1 MVRSF
6 SDFFSSRIAEMKRSE
21 IRELLKL
28 TQKPEIISFAGGLPC
43 PEAFP
48 IDVVQDITKKI
59 LEEKGS
65 IALQY
70 GTTEGLTP
78 LRKELAKRMNRK
90 GVKCTHENI
99 IITHGCQQALDLV
112 AKVFLDP
119 HDIVICSLPSYL
131 GGINAFAAFRADFV
145 GIPLENDGMNLD
157 ALEGNLRKLA
167 KEGKKPKFVY
177 VLPTFHNPAGVTMP
191 AENRK
196 RMTEILREYDVLAF
210 EDDPYSELRYEGN
223 QIRPLKAF
231 DEDDEHV
238 FYLGTF
244 SKILAPGLRLG
255 WAVAPTEIL
264 NSLVTAKQSTDLCTA
279 TFSQYIAYEYLHQG
293 LVDSHIEKIKKIYGT
308 KRNIMLESMETYFPE
323 QATWVRPDGGMFC
336 WATAPGVDT
345 KGMVIKAIEQKVAYV
360 HGAAFRFDGGGRDSM
375 RLNFSYPTYEE
386 VEEGIRRL
394 GRVLKNEM
402 ESS

>member
-1 MVRSF
+1 MKSF
-6 SDFFSSRIAEMKRSE
+6 GDLFSSRIAEMRRSE

-28 TQKPEIISFAGGLPC
+28 TQQPEIISFAGGLPC

-48 IDVVQDITKKI
+48 VDVVKEITSKV
-59 LEEKGS
+59 LDERGS

-78 LRKELAKRMNRK
+78 LRKELAKRMCKK
-90 GVKCTHENI
+90 GVTCTHENI
-99 IITHGCQQALDLV
+99 LVTHGCQQALDLIS
-112 AKVFLDP
+112 KVFLDP
-119 HDIVICSLPSYL
+119 HDVVVCSLPSYL
-131 GGINAFAAFRADFV
+131 GGINAFAAFSAQFV
-145 GIPLENDGMNLD
+145 GIPLKNDGMDLD
-157 ALEGNLRKLA
+157 ALEESLKKLS

-196 RMTEILREYDVLAF
+196 RMIEILNEYDVLAF
-210 EDDPYSELRYEGN
+210 EDDPYSELRYEGDHIN
-223 QIRPLKAF
+223 PLKAF
-231 DEDDEHV
+231 DTGGDHV

-264 NSLVTAKQSTDLCTA
+264 NSLVTAKQSTDLCTS
-279 TFSQYIAYEYLHQG
+279 TLTQYIAYEYLHQG
-293 LVDSHIEKIKKIYGT
+293 FVDSHIENIKKIYGK
-308 KRNIMLESMETYFPE
+308 KRNIMMESMDTYFPE
-323 QATWVRPDGGMFC
+323 ETTWVRPDGGMFT

-345 KGMVIKAIEQKVAYV
+345 KKLVIKAIEQKVAYV

-394 GRVLKNEM
+394 GKVLKDEIG
-402 ESS
+402 SP